1 MSSPSS
7 EIFRRGVQIQKRT
20 LVAWSAALVLLA
32 LSVVGAWPS
41 MESSGALEDFSTG
54 LSPELA
60 SALGVDQIAS
70 ATGYL
75 KGNLYAVLL
84 PLLLGLMAVTATA
97 ALTGGDEEAGR
108 LELLLA
114 LPVARRQVFLIRFLC
129 VTFGLALTSVLVWL
143 AVYGSVVS
151 FDMDVSGGGVAAV
164 TLTVAL
170 LAVLHAGIAYAIVGF
185 GLGRGPALGVAAGVL
200 VVGYLLHGIA
210 PMSDA
215 LEPLA
220 NISPW
225 EWALGSDPLLNGVP
239 WAGSR
244 CWWPSPS
251 WWSRPVRTPWTDGT
265 SRTPDAPSPFP
276 DSSSKSGPAPP
287 LRRRRAAFRLRGAM
301 LTYAA
306 ENRVPTVTK

>member
-20 LVAWSAALVLLA
+20 LIAWSAALVLLA

-60 SALGVDQIAS
+60 AALGVDQIAS
-70 ATGYL
+70 AGGYL

-114 LPVARRQVFLIRFLC
+114 LPVARRQVFLVRFLC
-129 VTFGLALTSVLVWL
+129 VVFGLVLTSVLVWL
-143 AVYGSVVS
+143 SVYGSVVS
-151 FDMDVSGGGVAAV
+151 YDMDVSTGGVAAV

-220 NISPW
+220 NVSPW

-239 WAGSR
+239 WGGVALLVAVSVVVVAAG
-244 CWWPSPS
+244 
-251 WWSRPVRTPWTDGT
+251 
-265 SRTPDAPSPFP
+265 
-276 DSSSKSGPAPP
+276 
-287 LRRRRAAFRLRGAM
+287 
-301 LTYAA
+301 TYAVDRRDIKNA
-306 ENRVPTVTK
+306 

>member
-20 LVAWSAALVLLA
+20 LIAWSAALVLLA
-32 LSVVGAWPS
+32 LSVVSAWPS

-70 ATGYL
+70 ASGYL

-84 PLLLGLMAVTATA
+84 PLLLGLMAVTATT

-114 LPVARRQVFLIRFLC
+114 LPVARRQVFLVRFLC
-129 VTFGLALTSVLVWL
+129 VAFGLALTSVLVWL
-143 AVYGSVVS
+143 SVYGSVVS
-151 FDMDVSGGGVAAV
+151 LDMDVSAGGVAAV

-185 GLGRGPALGVAAGVL
+185 GFGRGPALGVAAGVL

-220 NISPW
+220 NVSPGSGR
-225 EWALGSDPLLNGVP
+225 WAATRCSTASPG
-239 WAGSR
+239 AGSH

-251 WWSRPVRTPWTDGT
+251 WSSPPGRTPWTDAT
-265 SRTPDAPSPFP
+265 SRTPEPRTRAFP
-276 DSSSKSGPAPP
+276 SGPVPP
-287 LRRRRAAFRLRGAM
+287 RGGAGPPACVRGGGGSRR
-301 LTYAA
+301 
-306 ENRVPTVTK
+306 